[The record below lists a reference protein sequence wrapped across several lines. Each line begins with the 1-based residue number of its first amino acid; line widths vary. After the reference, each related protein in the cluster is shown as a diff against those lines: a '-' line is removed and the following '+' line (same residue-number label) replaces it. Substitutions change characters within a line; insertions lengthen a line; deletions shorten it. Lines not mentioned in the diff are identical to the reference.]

1 MPGFNRKGPRGEG
14 PMTGRQMGKCT
25 DFGAKRE
32 GFTEETSVENMNA
45 NEVGGMGRGLG
56 LGRGRR
62 GGGRG
67 MSRGFG
73 RACGSGLRSGV
84 GFGRGMG
91 RGFGRGTG
99 QNQE

>member
-25 DFGAKRE
+25 DFGADN
-32 GFTEETSVENMNA
+32 T

-67 MSRGFG
+67 MGRGFG
-73 RACGSGLRSGV
+73 RACGSGLRFGA
-84 GFGRGMG
+84 GFGRGQG
-91 RGFGRGTG
+91 RGFGRRAE